1 MEEMEEIV
9 DLEDLV
15 EQKMERLLQVD
26 LMVPLLEV
34 HRQEETI
41 MIQRVEEEVEREA
54 DLEGVEEMEGL
65 MEEEM
70 ELVLQVGLM
79 VPLLEVHQQEETII
93 IQRVEEEVDL
103 EEMEE
108 LEDLVEEEVGLVP

>member
-1 MEEMEEIV
+1 
-9 DLEDLV
+9 
-15 EQKMERLLQVD
+15 
-26 LMVPLLEV
+26 
-34 HRQEETI
+34 
-41 MIQRVEEEVEREA
+41 
-54 DLEGVEEMEGL
+54 
-65 MEEEM
+65 
-70 ELVLQVGLM
+70 VGLM